1 MVLIVHL
8 PGKWDNRHRH
18 QTRIEFRSD
27 ATLQALR
34 RILEHAYCQVNYK
47 DINKEGRQLYK
58 YLNEAKKLR

>member
-1 MVLIVHL
+1 MHL
-8 PGKWDNRHRH
+8 PEKCDDRHRH
-18 QTRIEFRSD
+18 QTRREFTSE
-27 ATLQALR
+27 ATLRALR